1 MSGTGRPRQIPL
13 ALAHEPAL
21 GRDDLV
27 VTPANAEAISMIDRW
42 PDWPSAVVVLAG
54 PAGSGKSHLA
64 SIWRE
69 WSQASSVRP
78 AELGRATNASR
89 TGPVLVDGIGVGPFD
104 EAALFH
110 LINTVRASGTHLLLT
125 SRRFPLAW
133 DAHLPDLVSRLR
145 AATTVEVHEPDDAL
159 LEGVIAKLFAD
170 RQVEVEPHVVSYLA
184 RRIERS
190 VATAIDVVDR
200 LDRAALE
207 EKSRI
212 TRSLA
217 ARIVSALDEGQGA
230 LPFP

>member
-1 MSGTGRPRQIPL
+1 MPGTDRPRQIPL

-21 GRDDLV
+21 GREDLV
-27 VTPANAEAISMIDRW
+27 VTPANAEAVSMIDRW
-42 PDWPSAVVVLAG
+42 PDWPSPVVVLAG

-64 SIWRE
+64 AIWRE
-69 WSQASSVRP
+69 WSGAASVP
-78 AELGRATNASR
+78 AAQLSEIEGAPA
-89 TGPVLVDGIGVGPFD
+89 GPVLIDGIGGGPFD

-110 LINTVRASGTHLLLT
+110 VVNAVRANGMNLLLT

-133 DAHLPDLVSRLR
+133 GVRLPDLVSRLK
-145 AATTVEVHEPDDAL
+145 AATSVEVHEPDDAL

-200 LDRAALE
+200 LDRAALG

-212 TRSLA
+212 TRVLA
-217 ARIVSALDEGQGA
+217 ARIVSTLDEGQGA
-230 LPFP
+230 FPFR

>member
-1 MSGTGRPRQIPL
+1 MPGTGRPRQIPL
-13 ALAHEPAL
+13 ALGHKPAL
-21 GRDDLV
+21 GRDDLI
-27 VTPANAEAISMIDRW
+27 VTPANAEAVSMIDRW
-42 PDWPSAVVVLAG
+42 PDWPSAAVVLAG

-64 SIWRE
+64 SIWHE
-69 WSQASSVRP
+69 WSGAQNVP
-78 AELGRATNASR
+78 AGKLAGIGGAPA
-89 TGPVLVDGIGVGPFD
+89 GPVLVDGIGEAPFD

-110 LINTVRASGTHLLLT
+110 LLNAVRSNGTHLLLT

-133 DAHLPDLVSRLR
+133 GATLPDLVSRLR
-145 AATTVEVHEPDDAL
+145 TATTVEVHEPDDAL

-230 LPFP
+230 LPLP